1 VSSLPDVNFNHGSTI
16 TFDLVYVQARRSE
29 RCHDFAVMAPTQPD
43 HRTARPA
50 KSILKSSSKPTIAP
64 KSKSKPAA
72 TESLFPNNKADKRRI
87 KHANFISK
95 VNKTSTA
102 ASKNAKRRRRPNKKL
117 VATLDSIADAL
128 PDASDSPASEE
139 AGEGAVK
146 ISNGADV
153 VDQVNVIRRKSMKSK
168 PGALKRKQA
177 LDNQERARWAKNLAQ
192 LSAPDA
198 RMSAGSND
206 TDAAAAPVA
215 GSTQDRWAAL
225 RGFIGQTLER
235 RADVVASKG

>member
-1 VSSLPDVNFNHGSTI
+1 
-16 TFDLVYVQARRSE
+16 
-29 RCHDFAVMAPTQPD
+29 MAPTQPD

-50 KSILKSSSKPTIAP
+50 KSILKSSDKPIIAT
-64 KSKSKPAA
+64 KSKPKPVAP
-72 TESLFPNNKADKRRI
+72 ESLFPNTKADKRRI
-87 KHANFISK
+87 KHANLISK
-95 VNKTSTA
+95 VHKSSAA
-102 ASKNAKRRRRPNKKL
+102 ASKNAKRQRRPNKKL
-117 VATLDSIADAL
+117 VATLDSLADAL
-128 PDASDSPASEE
+128 PDADDSPASE
-139 AGEGAVK
+139 GAVGGAVT
-146 ISNGADV
+146 IRDGADV

-192 LSAPDA
+192 LSAPDNRA
-198 RMSAGSND
+198 SAGGNGH
-206 TDAAAAPVA
+206 DAAAVPVV